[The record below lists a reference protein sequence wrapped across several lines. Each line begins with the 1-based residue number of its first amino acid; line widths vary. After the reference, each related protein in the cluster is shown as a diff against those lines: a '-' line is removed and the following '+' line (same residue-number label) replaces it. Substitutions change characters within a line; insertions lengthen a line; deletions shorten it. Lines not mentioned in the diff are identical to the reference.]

1 MQLKQKNDLNNLT
14 DKDVLASE
22 LEKRVSDAR
31 MIEEQEAIRKK

>member
-1 MQLKQKNDLNNLT
+1 LT
-14 DKDVLASE
+14 DKDFLASE